1 MPSTL
6 AALDRPIAA
15 DHSGSIVVDVPFGLD
30 NVPSYGE
37 EPTAQAILIAAADG
51 HPRAICY
58 TSWVPAQTI
67 AAIERHPFYVQLN
80 EAQQGWKRTQAQIA
94 AARADLKRMNV
105 GWVLVWLPKPSPA
118 LSQYLS
124 ATGFRFAYRADGASV
139 YRPASR

>member
-1 MPSTL
+1 MPT
-6 AALDRPIAA
+6 
-15 DHSGSIVVDVPFGLD
+15 
-30 NVPSYGE
+30 
-37 EPTAQAILIAAADG
+37 
-51 HPRAICY
+51 
-58 TSWVPAQTI
+58 QTI

-105 GWVLVWLPKPSPA
+105 GWVLVWLPNPA
-118 LSQYLS
+118 PPCRNILS